1 MDTFPAGHQMSS
13 LQRGVCAGQEE
24 RREGLNPTALVPWNE
39 EDGAD
44 ISEGVWCFSWM
55 LHCAGAGWRGL
66 FGFVLLCK
74 FQEPMCIKKSTV
86 LAFKVPHFSDKTQ
99 PLNST

>member
-44 ISEGVWCFSWM
+44 ISVCGVSAGCCTVQGLGGGDCLVLYCFAS
-55 LHCAGAGWRGL
+55 
-66 FGFVLLCK
+66 
-74 FQEPMCIKKSTV
+74 
-86 LAFKVPHFSDKTQ
+86 FKNQCV
-99 PLNST
+99 